1 MSNSKVKRT
10 RVSHQLNIPL
20 PNLSKMCF
28 EGLQDFHIFGYMLIG
43 YKHFYFHFMQIPI
56 LEFGLD
62 YYGSQP
68 FNYIHWSYNVL
79 IVDQKAILAVCQS
92 AENKLTK
99 ERTFKLNFNRQQFY
113 VPDIRYSSVVC

>member
-1 MSNSKVKRT
+1 
-10 RVSHQLNIPL
+10 
-20 PNLSKMCF
+20 MCLV
-28 EGLQDFHIFGYMLIG
+28 GLQDFHIFGYMLIG

-62 YYGSQP
+62 HYGSQP
-68 FNYIHWSYNVL
+68 FNYIDWSYNVL

-92 AENKLTK
+92 VKNKFSTK
-99 ERTFKLNFNRQQFY
+99 ERTFKLKFNRQQFY